1 MDARVRVRTSKAT
14 LLAAGVVVALMAG
27 SVGAPAQRKHGPAV
41 NPNDPT
47 LKLYQWLDQNHGGRL
62 TDFYLLGDTYED
74 PANPGEKLQRVLR
87 VEYDKNRAFGK
98 LNVYV
103 RSVGKITE
111 EHMRTYTP
119 KDFYEFG
126 LMDLEKFIK
135 TDPGPLGQRGDLYL
149 KATEDRPLATSP
161 ITDEVRKHYEALI
174 VQNVLPA
181 LEKK

>member
-1 MDARVRVRTSKAT
+1 MGVTVC
-14 LLAAGVVVALMAG
+14 LLAGSAASAG
-27 SVGAPAQRKHGPAV
+27 QRKRAPAV

-62 TDFYLLGDTYED
+62 PDFYLLGDVYED

-87 VEYDKNRAFGK
+87 VEYDKNRAFGR
-98 LNVYV
+98 LNLYV

-111 EHMRTYTP
+111 DHMRTYTP

-135 TDPGPLGQRGDLYL
+135 TDPGPLGQQGDLYL
-149 KATEDRPLATSP
+149 RATEDRPLASAPVTE
-161 ITDEVRKHYEALI
+161 EVRKHYETLI
-174 VQNVLPA
+174 VQNILPA